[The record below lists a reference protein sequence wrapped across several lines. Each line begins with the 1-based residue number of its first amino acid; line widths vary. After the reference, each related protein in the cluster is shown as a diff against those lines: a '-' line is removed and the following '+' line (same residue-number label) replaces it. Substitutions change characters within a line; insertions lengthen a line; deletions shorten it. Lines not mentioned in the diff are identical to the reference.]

1 VTRCPRSGRPLSEP
15 GPCGTQIDRYKVERL
30 LGTGAFGSVYKAHH
44 ARTRSEVAFKV
55 LRPELMTN
63 ATILER
69 FLREATTAASVG
81 SEHVVRVVDA
91 EVTAENVAFIAMEYV
106 EGEDLKS
113 LMLGAT
119 QLHPARAVGLLC
131 QLLEGLSA
139 AHDKGIV
146 HRDIKP
152 ANLLVARRRDVHGRE
167 QEVVKI
173 LDFGISKVAGAAA
186 LTGVG
191 VTIGTPSYMAWEQF
205 TDSRAV
211 DARSD
216 LYAVAAIAHEL
227 LTGRKPFDAD
237 DIPGLIERMRTH
249 DRPKMRDLMPGL
261 PVPLCAVVEKG
272 LEKRQERRWQTA
284 REFERALEATLQ
296 LLDAPPPLAP
306 RVREPEPAT
315 PAPAPDVQ
323 RDVETRV
330 RLKDSAQ
337 EPTEK
342 G

>member
-1 VTRCPRSGRPLSEP
+1 MGDA

-44 ARTRSEVAFKV
+44 ARTKAEVAFKV

-63 ATILER
+63 ATVLER

-91 EVTAENVAFIAMEYV
+91 EITAENVAFIAMEFV
-106 EGEDLKS
+106 DGEDLKS
-113 LMLGAT
+113 LMLST
-119 QLHPARAVGLLC
+119 SQLHPARAVGLLC
-131 QLLEGLSA
+131 QLLEGLAA

-152 ANLLVARRRDVHGRE
+152 ANILISRRRDVHGRE

-186 LTGVG
+186 LTGAG
-191 VTIGTPSYMAWEQF
+191 VSIGTPSYMSWEQF

-227 LTGRKPFDAD
+227 LTGRKPFDAN
-237 DIPGLIERMRTH
+237 DIPGLIERMRLR
-249 DRPKMRDLMPGL
+249 DRPKMRDVMPGL

-272 LEKRQERRWQTA
+272 LEKRQEHRWQSA
-284 REFERALEATLQ
+284 RDFENALEATLQ

-306 RVREPEPAT
+306 KPKKDSGPVVVDVRHEERNA
-315 PAPAPDVQ
+315 
-323 RDVETRV
+323 ETRA
-330 RLKDSAQ
+330 RATDSAM
-337 EPTEK
+337 ELTEK
-342 G
+342 D